1 MVNKKKTYISII
13 QLIILFYIKSLYSL
27 PETNHNPAKSLLI
40 KPESEIKTIPFSN
53 QKKPKIIIEN
63 IDSATF
69 LQAEE
74 QSKGIVRFF
83 GRIKVTLKT
92 GYFYADEVIID
103 TNRKE
108 LFASGNI
115 EYYEENAYI
124 TVEKVI
130 YDYEH
135 GYGIFYNGKGYK
147 DPVYFTGFDVKGLG
161 ENRFE
166 LSDAFFTTC
175 SSQKPHYHFSAK
187 KIFLFDNNEIL
198 ALGVWY
204 HVGGVPLIPLPFYY
218 SNPWGTGIITQ
229 FGYSNIMGYYLQNT
243 YQFSIPE
250 AYLNDFLPIAYRFK
264 LDYYEK
270 TGTFFGAELYR
281 FTPSLSYIMDLGI
294 AEFKRYEISPDF
306 REKNLLRVT
315 NKILQKDGTYKEEK
329 YKWSKIFSLIS
340 YNNFDSKKNR
350 TQKLTIKI
358 LNYSHRFFEYEFG
371 GRYIP
376 DSTIP
381 ALYKTT
387 EPGRGIIQNQN
398 EYVLYYNDRI
408 DDLTINFQASR
419 IKIWR
424 EKSNFP
430 DSKYIPVQDII
441 PTLDISKNIFL
452 GYIFNLPFYWNNR
465 FHYDAN
471 KIYTDGKPYYTTHT
485 ARFETDLKTYI
496 GFYPFFSFSPS
507 IGYGGQKVS
516 PYNENMSDDAYN
528 DLVIYAKKQSYEY
541 WFTQHQLILGPYEL
555 NLELNYT
562 RKDTVREELL
572 DTSLVNVNGFNNRQK
587 INETQIKLNFFPVS
601 YFNLSAESIYDHRE
615 FEYKRPYLERW
626 TYPIVRTELYINFLN
641 LFKESRYHLLSRKRI
656 HISEIKISND
666 YVYDHLNTR
675 DHSNLLG
682 ISFIMSNFDLIF
694 FKRLRYLE
702 LGYYWYHVYYQP
714 ELDHMRFLAK
724 LDIQLTRNIYFEMEM
739 ESRLTQP
746 ERYTNQNNQCQ
757 IISGSIKCIP
767 EEWIPE
773 SQKNTTFGQ
782 DIINSTGING
792 SEKRQN
798 SAFNIGYFQ
807 GSLIFDLHDW
817 ELRFGYEL
825 QQKSML
831 AGVNTINVVNYY
843 DNKIFFSFNFIKFDI
858 GGLSR
863 RPSKFIIHREK
874 VNPFDIAKTQF
885 YIR

>member
-1 MVNKKKTYISII
+1 MHLNKKKNYKIVYIFF
-13 QLIILFYIKSLYSL
+13 IIL
-27 PETNHNPAKSLLI
+27 LLNNFLFGQVPI
-40 KPESEIKTIPFSN
+40 NQSSINNLFTIEN
-53 QKKPKIIIEN
+53 QNLLNENKKKPKITIEN

-69 LQAEE
+69 IQGEE
-74 QSKGIVRFF
+74 QSKGIIRLV
-83 GRIKVTLKT
+83 GKIKVTLKN
-92 GYFYADEVIID
+92 GYLFADEVIID

-108 LFASGNI
+108 IFASGNI

-135 GYGIFYNGKGYK
+135 GYGIFYNGKGFK
-147 DPVYFTGFDVKGLG
+147 DPVYFSGIDVRGIG

-166 LSDAFFTTC
+166 LSDAHFTTC
-175 SSQKPHYHFSAK
+175 SAKKPHYHFSAK

-204 HVGGVPLIPLPFYY
+204 HVGGVPIIPLPFYY

-229 FGYSNIMGYYLQNT
+229 FGFSNIMGYFLQNT

-250 AYLNDFLPIAYRFK
+250 AYLNSFLPIAYRFK

-270 TGTFFGAELYR
+270 KGIFFGTELYR
-281 FTPSLSYIMDLGI
+281 FTPEVSYIMDLGF
-294 AEFKRYEISPDF
+294 AEFKRYEITADY
-306 REKNLLRVT
+306 REKDNLRVT
-315 NKILQKDGTYKEEK
+315 NKILQKDGTFKEEK
-329 YKWSKIFSLIS
+329 YKWTKIFSLFS
-340 YNNFDSKKNR
+340 YNNYDYNKNR

-358 LNYSHRFFEYEFG
+358 LNYSHRLFEYEFG

-376 DSTIP
+376 DSTLP

-387 EPGRGIIQNQN
+387 EPGRGVIQNQN

-408 DDLTINFQASR
+408 DDLTINFQTSR

-430 DSKYIPVQDII
+430 DSKYIPVQDVI
-441 PTLDISKNIFL
+441 PSLDITKNIFL
-452 GYIFNLPFYWNNR
+452 GYGFSLPFYWNNY
-465 FHYDAN
+465 FHYDAS
-471 KIYTDGKPYYTTHT
+471 KVYTDGKPYYTNHT

-496 GFYPFFSFSPS
+496 SFYPFFSFSPNV
-507 IGYGGQKVS
+507 GYGGQKVS
-516 PYNENMSDDAYN
+516 PYKENIGDDAYN
-528 DLVIYAKKQSYEY
+528 DLIIYAKKQSYEY
-541 WFTQHQLILGPYEL
+541 WFVKHQLILGPYEW

-562 RKDTVREELL
+562 RKDSFREELL
-572 DTSLVNVNGFNNRQK
+572 DTSLVNINGFNNRQK
-587 INETQIKLNFFPVS
+587 INETQIKLNLYPVS
-601 YFNLSAESIYDHRE
+601 YFNLSVESTYDHRE
-615 FEYKRPYLERW
+615 YEYKRPYLERW
-626 TYPIVRTELYINFLN
+626 TYPIVRAELYINFLN
-641 LFKESRYHLLSRKRI
+641 LFEESRYHLLSRKRI
-656 HISEIKISND
+656 HIAEIKISND

-682 ISFIMSNFDLIF
+682 ISFLMSNFDLVF

-702 LGYYWYHVYYQP
+702 IGYYWYHVYYQP
-714 ELDHMRFLAK
+714 ELDHMRFLTK
-724 LDIQLTRNIYFEMEM
+724 LDIQLTKNIYFEMEM

-746 ERYTNQNNQCQ
+746 ERYTKQNNECQ
-757 IISGSIKCIP
+757 VVNGSIKCIP
-767 EEWIPE
+767 QDWIPDY
-773 SQKNTTFGQ
+773 QKNTSFGQ

-798 SAFNIGYFQ
+798 AAFNIGYYK

-817 ELRFGYEL
+817 ELHIGYEL

-831 AGVNTINVVNYY
+831 AGLNTINVVNYY

-863 RPSKFIIHREK
+863 RPSKFILHREK
-874 VNPFDIAKTQF
+874 VNPFDIAKTSF
-885 YIR
+885 YVN